1 MFERTFGQFVRVLVD
16 MDLSQPLKY
25 KVLVERKGYAFF
37 VDFDYENLPPF
48 CTHCNTVGHHLGNC
62 KKIKT
67 GESVES
73 KKQDAR
79 QNVNLKTNQ
88 VFVQTKDGR
97 SDKNKDKEV
106 IDIEASAEREEA
118 NRKKQERILDQ
129 EGSSSKTND
138 VDLLKEQ
145 DMVLEQELNEQH
157 QNIMVARVNDDGSS
171 TGSEFVDETQ
181 TNLVTDSMDE
191 DESIE
196 TPAQLQVAL
205 VSSADT
211 NKKNMNF
218 LKESWNN
225 MAENVNEEAGLLAI
239 LEKETVSTDDDG
251 FQIQMSKHQKK
262 TQRKKQINRENYAT
276 RSRGSNKPF
285 K

>member
-1 MFERTFGQFVRVLVD
+1 MKIFHHFVLIAIWLDIVWGIVRKSKLVN
-16 MDLSQPLKY
+16 QWK
-25 KVLVERKGYAFF
+25 A
-37 VDFDYENLPPF
+37 
-48 CTHCNTVGHHLGNC
+48 
-62 KKIKT
+62 
-67 GESVES
+67 

-225 MAENVNEEAGLLAI
+225 MAENVTEEAGLLAI

>member
-1 MFERTFGQFVRVLVD
+1 MFERTFVQFVRVLVD

-106 IDIEASAEREEA
+106 IDIEASADREEA
-118 NRKKQERILDQ
+118 HRKKQERLLDQ
-129 EGSSSKTND
+129 EGSSSKTNPAN
-138 VDLLKEQ
+138 LLKEQ

-171 TGSEFVDETQ
+171 TGS
-181 TNLVTDSMDE
+181 
-191 DESIE
+191 
-196 TPAQLQVAL
+196 
-205 VSSADT
+205 
-211 NKKNMNF
+211 
-218 LKESWNN
+218 
-225 MAENVNEEAGLLAI
+225 
-239 LEKETVSTDDDG
+239 
-251 FQIQMSKHQKK
+251 
-262 TQRKKQINRENYAT
+262 
-276 RSRGSNKPF
+276 
-285 K
+285 

>member
-1 MFERTFGQFVRVLVD
+1 MNQW
-16 MDLSQPLKY
+16 K
-25 KVLVERKGYAFF
+25 A
-37 VDFDYENLPPF
+37 
-48 CTHCNTVGHHLGNC
+48 
-62 KKIKT
+62 
-67 GESVES
+67 

-211 NKKNMNF
+211 NQKNMNF